1 MGTTLALTKR
11 KEGGNAREKP
21 LRTEYV
27 SFRVTL
33 EEKEKIL
40 TEAFRLGQ
48 SPSTYCR
55 LRCLKIKV
63 TDMSEATKKERRV
76 FINMANNWNQI
87 ARRFN
92 TDGANPQTV
101 AALEEFLA
109 DIQRQKKQL

>member
-1 MGTTLALTKR
+1 MGTKLERSKR
-11 KEGGNAREKP
+11 KDDGNEREKP

-48 SPSTYCR
+48 SP
-55 LRCLKIKV
+55 RCLKIKV
-63 TDMSEATKKERRV
+63 ADMSEATKKERRL

-92 TDGANPQTV
+92 TEGANPQTV

>member
-1 MGTTLALTKR
+1 MGTKPALTKR

-101 AALEEFLA
+101 AALEEFLV

>member
-1 MGTTLALTKR
+1 MGTKLERSKR
-11 KEGGNAREKP
+11 KDDGNEREKP

-63 TDMSEATKKERRV
+63 ADMSEATKKERRL

-92 TDGANPQTV
+92 TEGANPQTV